1 MLQVITPRDER
12 ERQIVAKYENDVAT
26 RWDVTV
32 GPLIRRKS
40 DGKLIRMPDR
50 TSVTRT
56 DPQVATDAFVLG
68 RGPGSAHG
76 VIYCWIQTAQE
87 FMTWSQADRAKALAT
102 ALRNEE
108 VYLTNLEASLRSKAE
123 PCRSLL
129 SQLSADQLGMV
140 APVAPTAPVRRTTAP
155 HRRPSRVFEPAA
167 A

>member
-26 RWDVTV
+26 RWDVSV
-32 GPLIRRKS
+32 GPLIRRTS

-68 RGPGSAHG
+68 RGPGREHG
-76 VIYCWIQTAQE
+76 VIVCWLQTAQE
-87 FMTWSQADRAKALAT
+87 FATWSQPDREAALLR

-108 VYLTNLEASLRSKAE
+108 VYRINVEASLRNAGATY
-123 PCRSLL
+123 RSLL
-129 SQLSADQLGMV
+129 SHVNADTMGI
-140 APVAPTAPVRRTTAP
+140 TAPVRTTAP
-155 HRRPSRVFEPAA
+155 VRSRKAVFAPAA